1 MILKTLKYSQFAGK
15 LKEWHIDEFNLGK
28 INLIVGKNATGKSRL
43 LNVIGNLANLVS
55 GDAKLVFSSGDYKLL
70 FNNNDNEI
78 EYDLRYEK
86 TKINKEALI
95 IDGNSFL
102 KRGKKGVGTIKAVEL
117 EIDHMKFQTPESELA
132 CVARRDSVQ
141 HPFFDD
147 LFNWGKSLRH
157 YYFGTPLGKD
167 RYAIFIKSEKD
178 KELNLKDTNKAV
190 GFFKK
195 GLKKHGDSFI
205 KLIIKE
211 MDTIGYKIDEIGVSP
226 IPGMSIEGV
235 PAKDVQGIYVK
246 ESDLNDKTYQR
257 EISQGMFRA
266 LSLIIQLNYSQLES
280 TQSFILIDDIGEG
293 LDYERST
300 ALIKLL
306 IDKANKSPVQLIMT
320 TNDRY
325 VMNNVPLEY
334 WSVIQRIGSLCKIY
348 NYENSKEIFDNF
360 KFTGLA
366 NFDFLSTEFYL
377 TGFDAE

>member
-43 LNVIGNLANLVS
+43 LNIIGNLANLVS
-55 GDAKLVFSSGDYKLL
+55 GDVKLVFSSGDYKLL
-70 FNNNDNEI
+70 FNHNGNTI
-78 EYDLRYEK
+78 EYDLRYDK
-86 TKINKEALI
+86 TKINKEELI

-117 EIDHMKFQTPESELA
+117 NINNMKFQTPENELA

-147 LFNWGKSLRH
+147 LFNWGKSFRH

-167 RYAIFIKSEKD
+167 HYAIFIKSEKD
-178 KELNLKDTNKAV
+178 KEFNLKDTNKVV
-190 GFFKK
+190 GLFKK
-195 GLKKHGDSFI
+195 GVKKHGDSFTNQ
-205 KLIIKE
+205 IIKE
-211 MDTIGYKIDEIGVSP
+211 MDIIGYKIDKIGVSP
-226 IPGMSIEGV
+226 IPGMFVEGV
-235 PAKDVQGIYVK
+235 PAKDIQGIYVK
-246 ESDLNDKTYQR
+246 ESDLNDKTYQL

-293 LDYERST
+293 LDYDRST

-334 WSVIQRIGSLCKIY
+334 WSVIQRIGSLCKIF